1 MNHRLLFPVVAA
13 LMLLMLPAVGCTK
26 RDEAKTAPPAATET
40 PVAATPAEPAP
51 KVAPSPQ
58 LVVEN
63 LDLAAWKKDHPA
75 QYQGWEATAEP
86 NPVGKSKYKRGF
98 DTDGIIYDKID
109 EYPYLAVLLNGIG
122 YGFEFTEPRGHAY
135 MIKDQ
140 LHVDPA
146 RVKAG
151 GSCLSC
157 KTPYAQVLQE
167 TLGEDYF
174 KQSFA
179 EVRAK
184 LPEADQLQGVA
195 CVDCHKSSADPSL
208 RLARDFTLG
217 QGLKAIGK
225 DQAALTEQDLRS
237 LVCAQCHV
245 TYSMTQDAEMKTT
258 GVVFPW
264 QGSSWGNIGI
274 EKIIAQLRSDPAHAE
289 WTQSVTGFKLGIV
302 RHAEFE
308 VFSKGSP
315 HWEAGVA
322 CADCHMPA
330 EERDGQTVSDHRI
343 MSPLKNDLKACAQCH
358 EESPDELRGK
368 VFAIQDEAASRMI
381 RAGYATAEVAKLFEL
396 ANKGVAEG
404 KALDEALYAQARA
417 AYEDALYRV
426 LYIQNE
432 NSTGFHNPEE
442 VLRILKDAKAFH
454 EQADSLLRQA
464 MAQAGIE
471 APTEVDLELDKY
483 LNNRGD
489 KKIMHRPEWVIADPL
504 PERQE

>member
-1 MNHRLLFPVVAA
+1 MNHRILSPLLVPLLVA
-13 LMLLMLPAVGCTK
+13 LLVVGCTR
-26 RDEAKTAPPAATET
+26 RDEVKSAAPTPAAAPVTET
-40 PVAATPAEPAP
+40 ASKAAPAP
-51 KVAPSPQ
+51 A

-63 LDLAAWKKDHPA
+63 LDLAAWQQDHPA
-75 QYQGWEATAEP
+75 QYQGWAATAEP
-86 NPVGKSKYKRGF
+86 TPVGKSKYKRGF

-122 YGFEFTEPRGHAY
+122 YGFEFTEPRGHAN

-157 KTPYAQVLQE
+157 KTPYAPALYG

-174 KQSFA
+174 RQSFHD
-179 EVRAK
+179 V
-184 LPEADQLQGVA
+184 LGQIPESDQLLGVA
-195 CVDCHKSSADPSL
+195 CVDCHQSSADPSL

-217 QGLKAIGK
+217 RGLKALGK
-225 DQAALTEQDLRS
+225 DQSSLMTQELRS

-245 TYSMTQDAEMKTT
+245 TYSMTKDAEMKTT
-258 GVVFPW
+258 DVVFPW
-264 QGSSWGNIGI
+264 QGSGWGNIGI
-274 EKIIAQLRSDPAHAE
+274 EQIIAQLRSAPAYAE

-330 EERDGQTVSDHRI
+330 EERDGRTVSDHRI
-343 MSPLKNDLKACAQCH
+343 MSPLKNDLKACTQCH
-358 EESPDELRGK
+358 EESPEELRGK
-368 VFAIQDEAASRMI
+368 VFAIQDEAASRLI
-381 RAGYATAEVAKLFEL
+381 RAGYATARVAKLFEL
-396 ANKGVAEG
+396 ANNGAAAG
-404 KALDEALYAQARA
+404 KAIDEALYAQARA

-442 VLRILKDAKAFH
+442 VLRILKDAKTFH
-454 EQADSLLRQA
+454 EQADSLLRRA

-471 APTEVDLELDKY
+471 APAVVDLELDKY
-483 LNNRGD
+483 LNHRGE

-504 PERQE
+504 PERRD